1 MYNDDQ
7 SPSAVNPLPF
17 VVVILATVIAAIEI
31 VFWLGSTGLFSGPE
45 GALWRGQSLQSY
57 AFFPQIFTLAIETGN
72 FQVTAPFRVVT
83 YAFVHYSFVSALFS
97 VVFILALGKMVAEIF
112 HWAAFLAVFFVS
124 VIVGAVGYAFILPD
138 GAPLVGAFTGAYG
151 IIGAYTF
158 ILWVGLGIE
167 GANRAQAFQL
177 IAILL
182 GIQLVFEVIF
192 GGQKDWIADMI
203 GFATGF
209 LLSFVVSPGGINR
222 VLAKMRRG

>member
-17 VVVILATVIAAIEI
+17 VVVVLATVIAAIEI

-57 AFFPQIFTLAIETGN
+57 AFFPQIFTLAVETGN
-72 FQVTAPFRVVT
+72 FAVTEPFRVVT
-83 YAFVHYSFVSALFS
+83 YAFVHYSFVSSLFS
-97 VVFILALGKMVAEIF
+97 IVFILALGKMVAEIF
-112 HWAAFLAVFFVS
+112 HWLAFLTVFFVS
-124 VIVGAVGYAFILPD
+124 VIAGAVGYAFLLPD

-158 ILWVGLGIE
+158 ILWVGLGAL
-167 GANRAQAFQL
+167 GANRAKAFQL
-177 IAILL
+177 IAMLL

-192 GGQKDWIADMI
+192 GGQKDWVADMI
-203 GFATGF
+203 GFAAGF
-209 LLSFVVSPGGINR
+209 AVSFVVSPGGMSR
-222 VLAKMRRG
+222 VIAKMRRG